1 MQNYEKMND
10 IFNTYPPMKQKNVPK
25 ESLLEHST
33 RYLKKICTGFYS
45 LMQGMDI
52 TLKYFINPKT
62 VITQQYPEN
71 RDTLKM
77 FDRFRG
83 PVSLPHNE
91 NGEHACTACGICEKA
106 CPNGSISILATKDVS
121 GRKVLGQYVYRISQ
135 CAFCGLCVEACP
147 FGAIVLAKD
156 FELTV
161 YDRNELT
168 WVLNTPQGSS
178 DTSQG
183 EYS

>member
-1 MQNYEKMND
+1 
-10 IFNTYPPMKQKNVPK
+10 MKETVPK
-25 ESLLEHST
+25 ESLLEYSS
-33 RYLKKICTGFYS
+33 RYLNKIFTGFYS
-45 LMQGMDI
+45 LIQGMDI

-83 PVSLPHNE
+83 PVSMPQDE
-91 NGEHACTACGICEKA
+91 NGNNTCTACGICEKA
-106 CPNGSISILATKDVS
+106 CPNGSISVLATKNLS
-121 GRKVLGQYVYRISQ
+121 GRKVLDQYIYRVGQ
-135 CAFCGLCVEACP
+135 CTFCGLCVEACP
-147 FGAIVLAKD
+147 FDAIALSQD

-161 YDRNELT
+161 YDRHELT
-168 WVLNTPQGSS
+168 WVLNKPQNSS

-183 EYS
+183 EC

>member
-1 MQNYEKMND
+1 
-10 IFNTYPPMKQKNVPK
+10 MKETIPK
-25 ESLLEHST
+25 ESLLEYGS
-33 RYLKKICTGFYS
+33 RYLRKVFTGSYS
-45 LMQGMDI
+45 LLQGMDI
-52 TLKYFINPKT
+52 TVKYFLNPKT

-71 RDTLKM
+71 RETLKM

-83 PVSLPHNE
+83 PLNMPHDE
-91 NGEHACTACGICEKA
+91 NGENACTACGICEKA
-106 CPNGSISILATKDVS
+106 CPNATISVLATKDIS
-121 GRKVLGQYVYRISQ
+121 GRKVLGKYIYRISQ

-147 FGAIVLAKD
+147 FGAIRMTQD

-168 WVLNTPQGSS
+168 WVLNQPQNTQ

-183 EYS
+183 EC

>member
-1 MQNYEKMND
+1 
-10 IFNTYPPMKQKNVPK
+10 MKETVPK
-25 ESLLEHST
+25 ENLLEYSG
-33 RYLKKICTGFYS
+33 RYLRKVFTGFSS

-52 TLKYFINPKT
+52 TIKYFLNPKT

-71 RDTLKM
+71 RDTLEM
-77 FDRFRG
+77 FERFRG
-83 PVSLPHNE
+83 PLSMPHDE
-91 NGEHACTACGICEKA
+91 NGENACTSCGICEKA
-106 CPNGSISILATKDVS
+106 CPNGSISVLSTKDLS

-147 FGAIVLAKD
+147 FGAIAMTRD

-168 WVLNTPQGSS
+168 WVLNKPQNTTP
-178 DTSQG
+178 G
-183 EYS
+183 EC